1 MEYQQ
6 FLNWLKKKKALNLFI
21 NEFNKFQQKLENNE
35 ISANRSYWMRHAY
48 KKTIEDVFNGHGKF
62 TISFSF
68 RWLDTGNYTFWS
80 NLSEELQDLW
90 NTNNL

>member
-62 TISFSF
+62 TISF

-80 NLSEELQDLW
+80 NLSEEFQKLW